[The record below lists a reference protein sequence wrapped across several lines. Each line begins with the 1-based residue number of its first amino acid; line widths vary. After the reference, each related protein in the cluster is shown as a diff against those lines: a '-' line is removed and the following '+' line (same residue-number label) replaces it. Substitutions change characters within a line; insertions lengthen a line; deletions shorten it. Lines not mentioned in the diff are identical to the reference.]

1 MRVLTLLL
9 AVAVA
14 MASAELAPA
23 NRQLLSLQEVVAKLA
38 PQLRTDLLKLESAI
52 PAELKTKLEALLAM
66 DKPDLQALLGKLTA
80 LQAAAPDAATLAA
93 VLPVIA
99 KVVDAAIGNQTLDPA
114 ALAAVLKLLPD
125 GSTLPATLT
134 VPGVADMAGLLH
146 AKFQLNPGVLTQ
158 LTQLISTG
166 SAPQIS
172 DILSKLV
179 QATGNNGLSA
189 EQLTRI
195 LAALNAGKAVDSP
208 LQTILQIAL
217 NGAPLP
223 LAMKVDN
230 LLSLVDAV
238 PAEDKAK
245 LSTILSKNGLPDLDK
260 LIVLLRDA
268 VANGIPKALL
278 HQVLAAVSS
287 DAKIDAG
294 VASQVQANLAPG
306 DELPRAFVQSAG
318 TSATSTSSSSDP
330 GAGVIAAASI
340 ASVVVVGAA
349 VAALHQRRKVA
360 EVQAGKQQAIQ
371 AQSC

>member
-179 QATGNNGLSA
+179 QATGRRRATTASA
-189 EQLTRI
+189 R
-195 LAALNAGKAVDSP
+195 SS
-208 LQTILQIAL
+208 
-217 NGAPLP
+217 
-223 LAMKVDN
+223 
-230 LLSLVDAV
+230 SLVFW
-238 PAEDKAK
+238 PR
-245 LSTILSKNGLPDLDK
+245 STRARRWT
-260 LIVLLRDA
+260 LRC
-268 VANGIPKALL
+268 
-278 HQVLAAVSS
+278 
-287 DAKIDAG
+287 
-294 VASQVQANLAPG
+294 
-306 DELPRAFVQSAG
+306 
-318 TSATSTSSSSDP
+318 
-330 GAGVIAAASI
+330 
-340 ASVVVVGAA
+340 
-349 VAALHQRRKVA
+349 RR
-360 EVQAGKQQAIQ
+360 
-371 AQSC
+371 SCRSRSMARRCRSR